1 MDFQCDFIDSVVTGN
16 YDEMGFVVL
25 DQENIT
31 NPSFLAGLMEKT
43 FSLRTTNGM
52 APASVV
58 TPLQVFGLCASIFSC
73 CILGL
78 WAMALRSG
86 KKMPMKGWK
95 PRRAQPAIAR
105 QDSGIMLG
113 RSDEASYASP
123 N

>member
-1 MDFQCDFIDSVVTGN
+1 MT
-16 YDEMGFVVL
+16 
-25 DQENIT
+25 
-31 NPSFLAGLMEKT
+31 
-43 FSLRTTNGM
+43 
-52 APASVV
+52 PASVV
-58 TPLQVFGLCASIFSC
+58 TPLQVFGLCASIFAC

-95 PRRAQPAIAR
+95 IRRAQPAIAR

-113 RSDEASYASP
+113 RSDEASFVSP